1 MLEKSE
7 DVSSAI
13 KVINDRFISAKGD
26 IENYL
31 TGLLLDIKE
40 NDDGSC
46 TVVMANAGHPNPL
59 FFNAEENKVEEMLPS
74 PEMPYTGPVGLS
86 GFNIEYFAQE
96 FTMKSGDV
104 LILYTDGLTEM
115 MNEER
120 LVFNIN
126 RAMTA
131 NKKKA
136 VTAES
141 LMKTLIEKLDESVAD
156 TSRSD
161 DVSVIILK
169 RL

>member
-1 MLEKSE
+1 
-7 DVSSAI
+7 
-13 KVINDRFISAKGD
+13 
-26 IENYL
+26 
-31 TGLLLDIKE
+31 
-40 NDDGSC
+40 
-46 TVVMANAGHPNPL
+46 
-59 FFNAEENKVEEMLPS
+59 
-74 PEMPYTGPVGLS
+74 
-86 GFNIEYFAQE
+86 
-96 FTMKSGDV
+96 MKSGDV

-131 NKKKA
+131 NKKNV

>member
-1 MLEKSE
+1 MS
-7 DVSSAI
+7 
-13 KVINDRFISAKGD
+13 
-26 IENYL
+26 
-31 TGLLLDIKE
+31 
-40 NDDGSC
+40 
-46 TVVMANAGHPNPL
+46 NAGHPNPL
-59 FFNAEENKVEEMLPS
+59 FYDTAENKVEELLPS
-74 PEMPYTGPVGLS
+74 PDMPYTGPVGLS
-86 GFNIEYFAQE
+86 GFNIEYSPQE

-126 RAMTA
+126 RAMETA
-131 NKKKA
+131 NKKKS
-136 VTAES
+136 VTAEN
-141 LMKTLIEKLDESVAD
+141 LMQIVMEKLNESTKD

>member
-1 MLEKSE
+1 
-7 DVSSAI
+7 
-13 KVINDRFISAKGD
+13 
-26 IENYL
+26 
-31 TGLLLDIKE
+31 
-40 NDDGSC
+40 
-46 TVVMANAGHPNPL
+46 
-59 FFNAEENKVEEMLPS
+59 
-74 PEMPYTGPVGLS
+74 
-86 GFNIEYFAQE
+86 
-96 FTMKSGDV
+96 
-104 LILYTDGLTEM
+104 M

-131 NKKKA
+131 NKKNV